1 MVHFQTNF
9 EKIPLAPPPAAPPGR
24 CRALGRGYFSDYF
37 EKALHFS
44 EIFENRQS
52 HIFKLA
58 QMQLFQDFNNYR
70 GTQDARKAGGRE
82 YTKRKTRMMVKK

>member
-1 MVHFQTNF
+1 MF
-9 EKIPLAPPPAAPPGR
+9 G
-24 CRALGRGYFSDYF
+24 SDYF

-58 QMQLFQDFNNYR
+58 QMQLFQDFNNY
-70 GTQDARKAGGRE
+70 GATQDATTSRLVRE
-82 YTKRKTRMMVKK
+82 SRMIEIQISGISLKIDILLQKWTP